1 MTTHQ
6 SATQAWIL
14 YHKGISPEVMPEMTP
29 AFLFAFKKGIAYEKE
44 FVQGFVRDIV
54 KKYQN
59 DGAEE

>member
-6 SATQAWIL
+6 SACQAWNE
-14 YHKGISPEVMPEMTP
+14 YHKGISPEVMPEMSG
-29 AFLFAFKKGIAYEKE
+29 AFLFAFKAGIRYEKE
-44 FVQGFVRDIV
+44 FVQGKFTEML